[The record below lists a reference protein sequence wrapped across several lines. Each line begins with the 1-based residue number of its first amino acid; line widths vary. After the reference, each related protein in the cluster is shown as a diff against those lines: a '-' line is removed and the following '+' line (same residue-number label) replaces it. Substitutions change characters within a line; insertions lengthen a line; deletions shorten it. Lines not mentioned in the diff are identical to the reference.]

1 MEIFFIVL
9 GAIIVVLIT
18 LLIIPVKLRVDYDK
32 ELTYTLKYL
41 GFTLLDS
48 EKEDKESKKVFKKVQ
63 NTSLPTDKE
72 SIKSTY
78 KQKGITGTIKYYG
91 DVLLL
96 ILKRLR
102 WIIRFVK
109 IRKFVFDLS
118 IASDNAADTA
128 IEYGEVCCVVYP
140 IISFIQ
146 TNTNF
151 KFKTD
156 NINIRPDFDSTD
168 SKLKASVLVKAKLI
182 TCLIAIAGLLLD
194 YTKKQRKESEKNE
207 RK

>member
-18 LLIIPVKLRVDYDK
+18 LLILPVKLKVDYDK
-32 ELTYTLKYL
+32 ELTFTLKYL

-48 EKEDKESKKVFKKVQ
+48 EEEDKETKKVLKKVQ
-63 NTSLPTDKE
+63 STALPTDKE

-78 KQKGITGTIKYYG
+78 KQKGVTGTIKYYG

-102 WIIRFVK
+102 WIIRFIK

-128 IEYGEVCCVVYP
+128 IEYGEVCCVIYP

-156 NINIRPDFDSTD
+156 NINISPDFDSTD

-182 TCLIAIAGLLLD
+182 ICLIAIAGLLWD

>member
-18 LLIIPVKLRVDYDK
+18 LLIIPVKLKVDYDK
-32 ELTYTLKYL
+32 ELTFTIKYL

-48 EKEDKESKKVFKKVQ
+48 EAEDKESKKVFKKVQ
-63 NTSLPTDKE
+63 STALPTDKE

-78 KQKGITGTIKYYG
+78 KQKGVTGTIKYYG

-96 ILKRLR
+96 VLKRLR
-102 WIIRFVK
+102 WIIRFIK

-128 IEYGEVCCVVYP
+128 IEYGEVCCVIYP

-156 NINIRPDFDSTD
+156 NINISPDFDSTD

-182 TCLIAIAGLLLD
+182 ICLIAIAGLLWD

>member
-18 LLIIPVKLRVDYDK
+18 LLILPVKLRVDYDK
-32 ELTYTLKYL
+32 ELTFTIKYL

-48 EKEDKESKKVFKKVQ
+48 EEEDKESKKVLKKVQ
-63 NTSLPTDKE
+63 STALPTDKE

-128 IEYGEVCCVVYP
+128 IEYGEVCSVVYP

-156 NINIRPDFDSTD
+156 NINISPDFDSND
-168 SKLKASVLVKAKLI
+168 SKLKASVLVKATLI
-182 TCLIAIAGLLLD
+182 ICLIAIAGLLWD

>member
-32 ELTYTLKYL
+32 ELTFTIKYL

-48 EKEDKESKKVFKKVQ
+48 EEEDKESKKVLKKVQ
-63 NTSLPTDKE
+63 STALPTDKE

-128 IEYGEVCCVVYP
+128 IEYGETCSVVYP

-156 NINIRPDFDSTD
+156 NINISPDFDSTD

-182 TCLIAIAGLLLD
+182 ICLIAIAGLLWD

>member
-18 LLIIPVKLRVDYDK
+18 LLILPVKLKVDYDK
-32 ELTYTLKYL
+32 ELTFTIKYL

-48 EKEDKESKKVFKKVQ
+48 EEEDKETKKVLKKVQ
-63 NTSLPTDKE
+63 STALPTDKE

-128 IEYGEVCCVVYP
+128 IEYGEVCCVIYP

-156 NINIRPDFDSTD
+156 NINISPDFDSTD

-182 TCLIAIAGLLLD
+182 ICLIAIAGLLWD

>member
-18 LLIIPVKLRVDYDK
+18 LLILPVKLRVDYDK
-32 ELTYTLKYL
+32 ELTFTIKYL

-48 EKEDKESKKVFKKVQ
+48 EEEDKESKKVLKKVQ
-63 NTSLPTDKE
+63 STALPTDKE

-128 IEYGEVCCVVYP
+128 IEYGEVCCVIYP

-156 NINIRPDFDSTD
+156 NINISPDFDSTD

-182 TCLIAIAGLLLD
+182 ICLIAIAGLLWD

>member
-18 LLIIPVKLRVDYDK
+18 LLILPVKLRVDYDK
-32 ELTYTLKYL
+32 ELTFTIKYL

-48 EKEDKESKKVFKKVQ
+48 EEEDKESKKVLKKVQ
-63 NTSLPTDKE
+63 STALPTDKE

-128 IEYGEVCCVVYP
+128 IEYGEVCCVIYP

-156 NINIRPDFDSTD
+156 NINISPDFDSTD

-182 TCLIAIAGLLLD
+182 ICLIAIAGLLWV

>member
-18 LLIIPVKLRVDYDK
+18 LLILPVKLKVDYDK
-32 ELTYTLKYL
+32 ELTFTLKYL

-48 EKEDKESKKVFKKVQ
+48 EKEDKESKKVFKKAQ
-63 NTSLPTDKE
+63 GTALPTNKE

-91 DVLLL
+91 DILLL

-102 WIIRFVK
+102 RIIRFIK
-109 IRKFVFDLS
+109 IRNLVFDLS
-118 IASDNAADTA
+118 VASDNAADTA
-128 IEYGEVCCVVYP
+128 IEYGEICCVVYP

-156 NINIRPDFDSTD
+156 NINIRPDFDNTD

-182 TCLIAIAGLLLD
+182 ICLIAIAGLLWD

>member
-1 MEIFFIVL
+1 M
-9 GAIIVVLIT
+9 
-18 LLIIPVKLRVDYDK
+18 KLKVDYDK
-32 ELTYTLKYL
+32 ELTFTIKYL

-48 EKEDKESKKVFKKVQ
+48 EEEDKESKKVLKKVQ
-63 NTSLPTDKE
+63 STALPTDKE

-118 IASDNAADTA
+118 IASDNAADTE
-128 IEYGEVCCVVYP
+128 IEYGEVCCVIYP

-156 NINIRPDFDSTD
+156 NINISPDFDSTD

-182 TCLIAIAGLLLD
+182 ICLIAIAGLLWD

>member
-18 LLIIPVKLRVDYDK
+18 LLILPVKLRVDYDK

-48 EKEDKESKKVFKKVQ
+48 EAEDKESKKVLKKVQ
-63 NTSLPTDKE
+63 STALPTDKE

-91 DVLLL
+91 DVLLF

-128 IEYGEVCCVVYP
+128 IEYGEVCCVIYP

-156 NINIRPDFDSTD
+156 NINISPDFDSTD

-182 TCLIAIAGLLLD
+182 ICLIAIAGLLWD

>member
-18 LLIIPVKLRVDYDK
+18 LLILPVKLRVDYDK
-32 ELTYTLKYL
+32 ELTFTIKYL

-48 EKEDKESKKVFKKVQ
+48 EEEDKESKKVLKKVQ
-63 NTSLPTDKE
+63 NTALPTDKE

-128 IEYGEVCCVVYP
+128 IEYGEVCCVIYP

-151 KFKTD
+151 KFKTN

-182 TCLIAIAGLLLD
+182 ICLIAIAGLLWD

>member
-1 MEIFFIVL
+1 M
-9 GAIIVVLIT
+9 
-18 LLIIPVKLRVDYDK
+18 
-32 ELTYTLKYL
+32 
-41 GFTLLDS
+41 
-48 EKEDKESKKVFKKVQ
+48 
-63 NTSLPTDKE
+63 
-72 SIKSTY
+72 
-78 KQKGITGTIKYYG
+78 
-91 DVLLL
+91 
-96 ILKRLR
+96 R

-128 IEYGEVCCVVYP
+128 IEYGEVCCVIYP

-156 NINIRPDFDSTD
+156 NINISPDFDSTD

-182 TCLIAIAGLLLD
+182 ICLIAIAGLLWD

>member
-18 LLIIPVKLRVDYDK
+18 LLILPVKLKVDYDK
-32 ELTYTLKYL
+32 ELTFTIKYL

-48 EKEDKESKKVFKKVQ
+48 EEEDKESKKVLKKVQ
-63 NTSLPTDKE
+63 STALPTDKE

-128 IEYGEVCCVVYP
+128 IEYGEVCCVIYP

-156 NINIRPDFDSTD
+156 NINISPDFDSTD

-182 TCLIAIAGLLLD
+182 ICLIAIAGLLWD

>member
-18 LLIIPVKLRVDYDK
+18 LLILPVKLKVDYDK
-32 ELTYTLKYL
+32 ELTFTIKYL

-48 EKEDKESKKVFKKVQ
+48 EEEDKESKKVLKKVQ
-63 NTSLPTDKE
+63 STALPTDKE

-128 IEYGEVCCVVYP
+128 IEYGEVCCVIYP

-151 KFKTD
+151 KFKTN

-182 TCLIAIAGLLLD
+182 ICLIAIAGLLWD

>member
-32 ELTYTLKYL
+32 ELTFTIKYL

-48 EKEDKESKKVFKKVQ
+48 EEEDKESKKVLKKVQ
-63 NTSLPTDKE
+63 STALPTDKE

-128 IEYGEVCCVVYP
+128 IEYGEVCCVIYP

-156 NINIRPDFDSTD
+156 NINISPDFDSTD

-182 TCLIAIAGLLLD
+182 ICLIAIAGLLWD

>member
-1 MEIFFIVL
+1 MEIFYIVL

-18 LLIIPVKLRVDYDK
+18 LLILPVKLRVDYDK
-32 ELTYTLKYL
+32 ELTFTIKYL

-48 EKEDKESKKVFKKVQ
+48 EEEDKESKKVLKKVQ
-63 NTSLPTDKE
+63 STALPTDKE

-78 KQKGITGTIKYYG
+78 KQKGVTGTIKYYG

-118 IASDNAADTA
+118 LASDNAADTA
-128 IEYGEVCCVVYP
+128 IEYGETGSVVYP

-156 NINIRPDFDSTD
+156 NINISPDFDSTD

-182 TCLIAIAGLLLD
+182 ICLIAIAGLLWD

>member
-18 LLIIPVKLRVDYDK
+18 LLILPVKLRVDYDK
-32 ELTYTLKYL
+32 ELTFTIKYL

-48 EKEDKESKKVFKKVQ
+48 EEEDKESKKVLKKVQ
-63 NTSLPTDKE
+63 STALPTDKE

-128 IEYGEVCCVVYP
+128 IEYGEVCCVIYP

-151 KFKTD
+151 KFKTN

-182 TCLIAIAGLLLD
+182 ICLIAIAGLLWD

>member
-18 LLIIPVKLRVDYDK
+18 LLILPVKLKVDYDK
-32 ELTYTLKYL
+32 ELTFTLKYL

-48 EKEDKESKKVFKKVQ
+48 EEEDKETKKVLKKVQ
-63 NTSLPTDKE
+63 STALPTDKE

-128 IEYGEVCCVVYP
+128 IEYGEVCCVIYP

-156 NINIRPDFDSTD
+156 NINISPDFDSTD

-182 TCLIAIAGLLLD
+182 ICLIAIAGLLWD
-194 YTKKQRKESEKNE
+194 YTKKQRKESEK
-207 RK
+207 K